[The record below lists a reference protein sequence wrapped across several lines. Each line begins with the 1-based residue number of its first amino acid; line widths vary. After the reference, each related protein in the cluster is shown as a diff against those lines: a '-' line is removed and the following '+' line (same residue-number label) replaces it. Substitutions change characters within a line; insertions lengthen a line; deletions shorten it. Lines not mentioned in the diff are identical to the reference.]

1 VDAAWL
7 RISTSR
13 ENPWVNA
20 TRPFGQSTA
29 KTAEEEK
36 SFVENNE
43 LKLLDE

>member
-13 ENPWVNA
+13 ENPRVTA

-29 KTAEEEK
+29 KTAREEK

-43 LKLLDE
+43 SKLLEE